1 MIFVKNKFKFSKQEI
16 FLLCILLFIFFSFNA
31 FGNDFGLGI
40 ADGFNNF
47 IQLLVKIF
55 RPITAAAIIVTLFMG
70 FTGRPV
76 WTMGLWVIGVC
87 ATIANLDKILNW
99 VGLTGGVVF

>member
-16 FLLCILLFIFFSFNA
+16 FLLSILLFIIFTTNVL
-31 FGNDFGLGI
+31 GNDFGLGI
-40 ADGFNNF
+40 ADGLNNF
-47 IQLLVKIF
+47 IQLIVKMF
-55 RPITAAAIIVTLFMG
+55 RPITALAIIVTLFMG

-87 ATIANLDKILNW
+87 AVIANLDKILNW